1 MIEEQ
6 NIIISVQ
13 SLPAYFDHL
22 GEKWQKMINCTHEYK
37 TAEMNLK
44 IAVKWQKNGTDD
56 RNSF

>member
-44 IAVKWQKNGTDD
+44 IAVKWHKKWHG
-56 RNSF
+56 